1 MLLIRGRFATRSKTR
16 ETPGLG
22 FMNDTERLQTIIL
35 ASPLLRPILDDWEK
49 VALADGWLAGGS
61 IAQTVWN
68 SVFGFPPLH
77 GISDVDIAYFDP
89 ADLSEA
95 AEAQHTARIH
105 DALAL
110 PVRID
115 VKNEARV
122 HLWYAAKYGYAI
134 PPYTSATNA
143 IATFPTTAT
152 AVGIQPGAE
161 RLTLHAPYGL
171 TDLLGAIVRPNK
183 TQITRDIYEAKTAR
197 WKATWP
203 DLAVIG
209 WDEEPC

>member
-1 MLLIRGRFATRSKTR
+1 MDDA
-16 ETPGLG
+16 
-22 FMNDTERLQTIIL
+22 ERLRSIVL
-35 ASPLLRPILDDWEK
+35 ASPLLGPILKGWEK
-49 VALADGWLAGGS
+49 IALADGWLVAGS

-77 GISDVDIAYFDP
+77 GISDVDIVYFDP
-89 ADLSEA
+89 TDLSEA
-95 AEAQHTARIH
+95 AEAQHAARIR

-110 PVRID
+110 PVWID

-122 HLWYAAKYGYAI
+122 HLWYAAKFGYPIA
-134 PPYTSATNA
+134 PYTSATNA

-152 AVGIQPGAE
+152 AVGVRPGAE

-171 TDLLGAIVRPNK
+171 SDLLGAIVRPNK

-209 WDEEPC
+209 WDEEPR